1 MAGIKVILNPAAG
14 HGAGRQAIP
23 LIQRTLASLN
33 LPCEFVITDGP
44 QQAVHLAHQAAAHE
58 RCHIV
63 VAAGGDGTINEVG
76 NGLMRAREEGF
87 EVTMGIIPLGS
98 GNDLIKSLDI
108 PNSPALA
115 CRRLAEG
122 HPRLMD
128 VGRIG
133 TAYFFNALGFGF
145 DSLVAMEARK
155 MRRLRGL
162 PLYLVAT
169 LRTLLL
175 TYNTPR
181 VHLTLDNTTIEQEV
195 TMLAFANG
203 RCYGGGFWI
212 APQAEIDDGLSDVVI
227 VDPLSRLR
235 ILGFIPHV
243 MRGTHLGRAGV
254 SLLRSRRLTV
264 TSREPLPVQADGEII
279 FTDARHLEIEL
290 LPAALR
296 VLV

>member
-1 MAGIKVILNPAAG
+1 MAGIKVICNPAAG
-14 HGAGRQAIP
+14 HGAGRQALP
-23 LIQRTLASLN
+23 MIQKTLAALS
-33 LPCEFVITDGP
+33 LPCEFVTTDGP

-58 RCHIV
+58 HCHIV

-76 NGLMRAREEGF
+76 NGLMRAREEGV

-98 GNDLIKSLDI
+98 GNDLVKSLEI
-108 PNSPALA
+108 PTSTALA

-122 HPRLMD
+122 RPRLID
-128 VGRIG
+128 VGRVG
-133 TAYFFNALGFGF
+133 TTYFFNALGFGF

-155 MRRLRGL
+155 MHRLRGL
-162 PLYLVAT
+162 PLYLAAT

-181 VHLTLDNTTIEQEV
+181 VRLVFDDNTIEQEV

-227 VDPLSRLR
+227 VDSLRRLR

-243 MRGTHLGRAGV
+243 MRGTHLGKAGV
-254 SLLRSRRLTV
+254 SLVRSRRVTV
-264 TSREPLPVQADGEII
+264 TSREPLPVQADGEIL

-290 LPAALR
+290 LPSALR